1 MYIKKKKKTISES
14 EYYYYPLIEEKISQ
28 VENIKTS
35 ILIKQFNQFIISLI
49 EKNID
54 LPNRLLD
61 GKYLFNIKFYYKQKF
76 EEKKNLYEKLDEE
89 IDKNKMTN
97 YKDILNNIGLNIKF

>member
-1 MYIKKKKKTISES
+1 MNI
-14 EYYYYPLIEEKISQ
+14 EKISQ

-54 LPNRLLD
+54 LPNRLLE
-61 GKYLFNIKFYYKQKF
+61 GKYLFNIKFYNKQVF
-76 EEKKNLYEKLDEE
+76 HKNLYEKLDEQ
-89 IDKNKMTN
+89 IDKDKISN
-97 YKDILNNIGLNIKF
+97 YKDILNNIGLNINF

>member
-1 MYIKKKKKTISES
+1 MYIKKKKKTILES

-54 LPNRLLD
+54 LPNRLLE
-61 GKYLFNIKFYYKQKF
+61 GKYLFNIKFFNKQEF
-76 EEKKNLYEKLDEE
+76 EKNLYEKLDEQ
-89 IDKNKMTN
+89 IDNDKMTN
-97 YKDILNNIGLNIKF
+97 YKDILNNIGLNINF